1 MASAAG
7 AVLCQGQRAKWQHS
21 QNRSGPVEL
30 QTLTTPQPS
39 QCLSSFPSCV
49 HCRHM
54 AKAVEGAVERVSVAD
69 CQRTNKRCMHE
80 KMLKSTLCSVNARW
94 CTRTVT
100 HLGMC
105 SLAREANACR
115 IYVCNCILCSASVA
129 LAATSVCGLF
139 ISCQRQASPHPPTRV
154 TDERVTKKKRTNA
167 TVQRS
172 AQRA

>member
-1 MASAAG
+1 MQNG
-7 AVLCQGQRAKWQHS
+7 NTHRIGRALWSSKLSQPRNLHS
-21 QNRSGPVEL
+21 VCRHFPPVY
-30 QTLTTPQPS
+30 
-39 QCLSSFPSCV
+39 
-49 HCRHM
+49 CRHM